1 MSPEGEEKVELDM
14 KVYKDGIEYKSAKT
28 LKQRSCKS
36 LNKIGLKKSHTFDMQ
51 MSPIVDETDQ
61 SVNLTL
67 KEMNA
72 ISNSLAHNSKSK
84 KKARNISSKI
94 NESKY
99 QYNIAVKDVKESDL
113 ITIKFMM
120 PYRENIAQDNEYER
134 PGRIAAYATLSL

>member
-1 MSPEGEEKVELDM
+1 
-14 KVYKDGIEYKSAKT
+14 
-28 LKQRSCKS
+28 
-36 LNKIGLKKSHTFDMQ
+36 MQ

-61 SVNLTL
+61 SVNMTL

-99 QYNIAVKDVKESDL
+99 QYNIPVKDVKESDL

-120 PYRENIAQDNEYER
+120 PYRENISQDNEYER